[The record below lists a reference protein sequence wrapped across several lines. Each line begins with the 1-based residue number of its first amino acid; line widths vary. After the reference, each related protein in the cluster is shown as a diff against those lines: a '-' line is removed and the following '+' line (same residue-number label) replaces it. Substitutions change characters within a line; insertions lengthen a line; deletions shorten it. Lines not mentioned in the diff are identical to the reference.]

1 MLLNNMKTLN
11 QLKPYC
17 ITYLKGKIYSVFR
30 LFY

>member
-17 ITYLKGKIYSVFR
+17 ITYLKGKIYSFKS
-30 LFY
+30 F